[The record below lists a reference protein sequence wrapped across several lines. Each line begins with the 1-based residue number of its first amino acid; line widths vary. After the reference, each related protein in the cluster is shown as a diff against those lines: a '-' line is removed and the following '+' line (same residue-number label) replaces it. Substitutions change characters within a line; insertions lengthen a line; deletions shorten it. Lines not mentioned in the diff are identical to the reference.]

1 LRVLV
6 TGGGGFIGSNLAEA
20 LLRRGDDVLVL
31 DNFATGR
38 RQNLACAGEWAKAGG
53 GRFELVE
60 GDIRDEATVRRVM
73 AGREVVLHQAAI
85 PSVARS
91 VADPMTS
98 HTVNV
103 DGTLTLLLAARDAG
117 VRRFVMAS
125 SSSLYGESP
134 SLPKV
139 ETMPS
144 DPISPYG
151 LDKLAGETYCRLFTR
166 LYGLP
171 TVALRYF
178 NVFGPRQ
185 DPVSEYAA
193 VIPRFATAILEGR
206 PPTIYGDG
214 QQTRDFTY
222 IANVVEANLRSAE
235 APENACGEAY
245 NIACG
250 ERISLLDLVT
260 AINRLAGGTVRP
272 AHEARRAGDIQHSLA
287 DIGKARRLLG
297 YEPCVGLEEGL
308 TRTIEDLRTPAGA

>member
-6 TGGGGFIGSNLAEA
+6 TGGGGFIGSNLVEA

-31 DNFATGR
+31 DDFSTGR
-38 RQNLACAGEWAKAGG
+38 RRNLARAGDWAGG
-53 GRFELVE
+53 GGGRYELIE
-60 GDIRDEATVRRVM
+60 GDIRDDATVRRAM
-73 AGREVVLHQAAI
+73 AGRELVLHQAAI

-91 VADPMTS
+91 VDDPVTS

-134 SLPKV
+134 TLPKV
-139 ETMPS
+139 ETMPC

-171 TVALRYF
+171 TIALRYF

-185 DPVSEYAA
+185 DPASEYAA
-193 VIPRFATAILEGR
+193 VIPRFVTAILAGTS
-206 PPTIYGDG
+206 PTIYGDG
-214 QQTRDFTY
+214 RQTRDFTFV
-222 IANVVEANLRSAE
+222 ANVVDANLRSAE
-235 APENACGEAY
+235 APESACGEAY

-250 ERISLLDLVT
+250 ERISLLDLVA
-260 AINRLAGGTVRP
+260 AINRLAGGSVR
-272 AHEARRAGDIQHSLA
+272 ASHAERRAGDIQHSLA

-297 YEPCVGLEEGL
+297 FEPRVGLDEGL
-308 TRTIEDLRTPAGA
+308 SRTIEHLRAPDGA